1 MAYATPS
8 SVQSRK
14 RRVRSRLLDSA
25 AELFARQ
32 GYAGTSMQQIVA
44 HAGTS
49 IGNCYFYFRDK
60 EALLCE
66 TAKRLCRRVD
76 LRISKVAKVYLD
88 PHARMAASLW
98 IGSEL
103 MIRHDDLA
111 RILFIE
117 APKTAAREEVL
128 RFLRRRVEI
137 SFAVRAEQG
146 GRLHERSPAAQ
157 LLRDPAFITV
167 VWTGA
172 VAAAFEAVARGEIA
186 FQPKDLGRKL
196 VWWNLGA
203 LGLPP
208 GRIEAIIA
216 DLAERLG
223 DQPIEIGGKA

>member
-1 MAYATPS
+1 MAYITPP

-14 RRVRSRLLDSA
+14 RKVRSRLLDCA

-32 GYAGTSMQQIVA
+32 GYENTSMQQIVS

-60 EALLCE
+60 ETLLRE
-66 TAKRLCRRVD
+66 TTKRLCRRVD
-76 LRISKVAKVYLD
+76 LRISKVAKLYTD
-88 PHARMAASLW
+88 PHARMAAALW

-117 APKTAAREEVL
+117 APKTDARTEVL

-137 SFAVRAEQG
+137 SFANRAEQTAV
-146 GRLHERSPAAQ
+146 LHERSPAAV
-157 LLRDPAFITV
+157 LLRDPSFITV

-172 VAAAFEAVARGEIA
+172 VGAAFEAVARDEISLK
-186 FQPKDLGRKL
+186 PEELGRKL

-208 GRIEAIIA
+208 SRIEAIIA
-216 DLAERLG
+216 QLKEHYDSVGPEG
-223 DQPIEIGGKA
+223 ET